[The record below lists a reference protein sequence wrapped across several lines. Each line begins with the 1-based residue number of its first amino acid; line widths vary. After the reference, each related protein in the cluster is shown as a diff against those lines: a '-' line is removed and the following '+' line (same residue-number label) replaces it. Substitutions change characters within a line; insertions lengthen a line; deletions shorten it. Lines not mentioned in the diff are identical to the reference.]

1 MRWPLVFPAVLLLF
15 GVSCTSSPERRAEAM
30 AREIGSAAVLAV
42 RKGEVLFSYG
52 DVTRNLPCHSIRKP
66 FLGALYGI
74 YRERGIIDI
83 DATIAELGI
92 DDIPPEL
99 SENEKRAC
107 VRDLLAARS
116 GIYHPAAGEV
126 PAMERARP
134 ERGSHPADT
143 HFYYNNWD
151 FNALGTIFREQ
162 TGEDIFAAFERE
174 IAVPIGMQ
182 DFSAANCRY
191 AYEYSKSVHPAY
203 FFSMSARD
211 MARFGELLAAWGE
224 WDGRQIIPREWI
236 EVSTLAYSEK
246 GIHNDPYGY
255 LWCIVPAEQGL
266 GRGFY
271 HTGMSVHLLT
281 VFPDL
286 DLVLVHRVDTEEP
299 YTTTFRE
306 VVELMEQ
313 VMEIALKETS

>member
-1 MRWPLVFPAVLLLF
+1 
-15 GVSCTSSPERRAEAM
+15 M

-42 RKGEVLFSYG
+42 RRGEIVYSYG
-52 DVTRNLPCHSIRKP
+52 EVTRNLPCHSIRKP

-74 YRERGIIDI
+74 YRERGVIEI

-92 DDIPPEL
+92 DDSPAEL
-99 SENEKRAC
+99 TKSEKQARI
-107 VRDLLAARS
+107 RDLLAARS

-134 ERGSHPADT
+134 ERGSHPPDT
-143 HFYYNNWD
+143 HYYYNNWD

-162 TGEDIFAAFERE
+162 TGEDIFEAFERE
-174 IAVPIGMQ
+174 IAEPIGMQ

-191 AYEYSKSVHPAY
+191 SYEYTKSEHPAY
-203 FFSMSARD
+203 FFKMSARD
-211 MARFGELLAAWGE
+211 MARFGQLMAAWGE

-236 EVSTLAYSEK
+236 ELSTVPYSAK

-255 LWCIVPAEQGL
+255 LWCIIPAEQGL

-271 HTGMSVHLLT
+271 HTGMSVHLLAI
-281 VFPDL
+281 FPDL
-286 DLVLVHRVDTEEP
+286 DLVLVHRVDTTTA
-299 YTTTFRE
+299 YTTTYRE

-313 VMEIALKETS
+313 VLEIALEESSR